1 MGELKNI
8 KVGVQVNNIFDNKSI
23 YFLAGYT
30 VADSTP
36 LYFTIPER
44 SYELTLSAKFF

>member
-1 MGELKNI
+1 MKNI
-8 KVGVQVNNIFDNKSI
+8 KIGMQVNNIFDNKSI
-23 YFLAGYT
+23 DFLAGYT
-30 VADSTP
+30 AEDNTP